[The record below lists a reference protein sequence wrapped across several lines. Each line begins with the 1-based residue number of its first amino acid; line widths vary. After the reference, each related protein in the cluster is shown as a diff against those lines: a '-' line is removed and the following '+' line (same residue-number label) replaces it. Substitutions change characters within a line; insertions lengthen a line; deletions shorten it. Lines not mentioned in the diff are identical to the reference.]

1 MPTMFESPTT
11 PSPTVAADDQP
22 SRRRRRGILALLL
35 GLTTISLGAGMFS
48 LAVFTDSDAST
59 GTFTTGTVLISSTP
73 AALVF
78 DVPDMIPGDVVTAAL
93 TVANTGTA
101 DLRYAMIAGATGALG
116 GALTLEVKTQDAG
129 GATCSAFDGTSVLS
143 ATGLNGAAFGDPA
156 QGPDGG
162 DRELL
167 ATDDEILCLWVAL
180 PLAATSAVQNET
192 STATFT
198 FYAEQTQNNP

>member
-1 MPTMFESPTT
+1 MFESPTT
-11 PSPTVAADDQP
+11 TSPAVAADDQP

-73 AALVF
+73 ETLVF
-78 DVPDMIPGDVVTAAL
+78 NVADMIPGDVETAAL
-93 TVANTGTA
+93 TVANAGTA
-101 DLRYAMIAGATGALG
+101 DLRYAMIAGATGVLG
-116 GALTLEVKTQDAG
+116 AELTLEVKTQDVG
-129 GATCSAFDGTSVLS
+129 GPVCTAFDGTTVGSL
-143 ATGLNGAAFGDPA
+143 TGLNGAAFGNPA
-156 QGPDGG
+156 QGPHSG
-162 DRELL
+162 DRNLV
-167 ATDDEILCLWVAL
+167 ASDDEILCLRVAL
-180 PLAATSAVQNET
+180 PLAATSAVQNAT

>member
-11 PSPTVAADDQP
+11 TSPTVAADDQP

-59 GTFTTGTVLISSTP
+59 GTFATGNVEISSTP
-73 AALVF
+73 ETLVF
-78 DVPDMIPGDVVTAAL
+78 DVPAMIPGDVETAAL

-101 DLRYAMIAGATGALG
+101 DLRYAMVAGATGVLG

-129 GATCSAFDGTSVLS
+129 GPTCAAFDGTTVLS
-143 ATGLNGAAFGDPA
+143 VTGLNGAAFGDPA

-162 DRELL
+162 DRDLV
-167 ATDDEILCLWVAL
+167 ASDDEILCLRVAL
-180 PLAATSAVQNET
+180 PLTATSAVQDTT